1 MLTEIIK
8 GDGFTERSIL
18 HCDLNNFYA
27 SVETVLNPE
36 LKGKP
41 VAVCGRSE
49 DRHGIVLAKSECAK
63 HFGVKTGD
71 VVWQAKNKC
80 RELIVLEPHF
90 DEYVK
95 YGKAARRIYYDYT
108 DMIEPFGMDECWLD
122 VTASD
127 KLFGSDREI
136 AYRIKERVK
145 KELGITL
152 SVGVS
157 FNKTFAKLGSDMKK
171 PDGIT
176 VIRKGDFRQKVWG
189 LPACDMLWVGRST
202 YKTLQKYGIFTIGDI
217 ANTSVDTLVSLFG
230 KSGTTLWQCANGYEH
245 SEVSDF
251 FSRPEIKSVGRGITL
266 VSDITEN
273 EEVYRVILSLSHE
286 VSYEL
291 RRHGLSAGAVQ
302 ISVKNN
308 ALKTVQFQ
316 KKTDFITQNAREIT
330 DLAFSLF
337 LERYDRKLP
346 VRAVSVRAI
355 DLYRYDVAVQLDMF
369 FDIEKHIR
377 REKIEKTVISIN
389 EKFGKNTVREAT
401 LFCDTKIPEGKTD
414 RILLPKTRMTG

>member
-1 MLTEIIK
+1 M
-8 GDGFTERSIL
+8 
-18 HCDLNNFYA
+18 NNFYA
-27 SVETVLNPE
+27 SVETALNPE
-36 LKGKP
+36 LRGKP

-63 HFGVKTGD
+63 KFGVKTGD
-71 VVWQAKNKC
+71 VIWQAKNKC
-80 RELIVLEPHF
+80 RDLIILEPHF
-90 DEYVK
+90 DEYLS

-171 PDGIT
+171 PDAIT
-176 VIRKGDFRQKVWG
+176 VIRKSDFRQKVWG
-189 LPACDMLWVGRST
+189 LPACDMLWVGAST
-202 YKTLQKYGIFTIGDI
+202 YKTLKKYGIFTIGDI
-217 ANTSVDTLVSLFG
+217 AETPVDTLASIFG
-230 KSGTTLWQCANGYEH
+230 KNGAVLWQCANGYEN

-251 FSRPEIKSVGRGITL
+251 FCRPEIKSVGRGITL
-266 VSDITEN
+266 ISDITEN
-273 EEVYRVILSLSHE
+273 DEVYRVILSLSHE

-291 RRHGLSAGAVQ
+291 RRNGLSAGAVQ
-302 ISVKNN
+302 LSVKSN

-316 KKTDFITQNAREIT
+316 RKTDFITQNAREIA
-330 DLAFSLF
+330 DLAFSLYDG
-337 LERYDRKLP
+337 RYDRKLP
-346 VRAVSVRAI
+346 VRAVSVRAV
-355 DLYRYDVAVQLDMF
+355 DLYRYDVAVQLNMF
-369 FDIEKHIR
+369 FDVEKHMR
-377 REKIEKTVISIN
+377 REKIEKAVISIN
-389 EKFGKNTVREAT
+389 EKFGKDTVREAT
-401 LFCDTKIPEGKTD
+401 LFCDTKIPKGKTD